1 MQIED
6 FKRWHWAVIG
16 LAVGLLFGLVFRL
29 AGVEHN
35 PEVPQARNAPG
46 LLSLAVMPDFKTG
59 RPIVDDLVI
68 HPLSSEDARAQLV
81 TFRMRQVYRLGDGT
95 TITQWEPRKVWTEV
109 PHNAQHATF
118 GDYVTSLKNKGLL
131 EGAPI
136 QFAWWQQPMWGVLLY
151 TLLGLLVIG
160 GIWPAVLSALI
171 GAGFGTKKEAKN
183 DYDLDRFDHT
193 PEEELS
199 GKKAMTVGDA
209 DQLAAATAELEESTE
224 GMTGEMQT
232 PGAAPEGEAG
242 DAEEKEYVLAQE
254 EVRTVDQDGD
264 DEDKE
269 YDGAYYPVAKSSKK
283 KD

>member
-6 FKRWHWAVIG
+6 FKRWQWAVIG
-16 LAVGLLFGLVFRL
+16 LAVGLLFGVVFRF

-35 PEVPQARNAPG
+35 PEVPQVRNALG
-46 LLSLAVMPDFKTG
+46 LLSLAMMPDFKTG

-81 TFRMRQVYRLGDGT
+81 TFNIRQTYRTDDNT
-95 TITQWEPRKVWTEV
+95 TIAQWEPRKVWTEV
-109 PHNAQHATF
+109 PHSNQHATF
-118 GDYVTSLKNKGLL
+118 ADYVTSLQDKGLL

-136 QFAWWQQPMWGVLLY
+136 QYAWWQEPMWGVLLY
-151 TLLGLLVIG
+151 GALGLLAIG
-160 GIWPAVLSALI
+160 GVWPAVLSALI

-209 DQLAAATAELEESTE
+209 EQLAAATAELEESTE
-224 GMTGEMQT
+224 GMTGQMQT
-232 PGAAPEGEAG
+232 PGTPREGDET
-242 DAEEKEYVLAQE
+242 EEKDYVLSQE
-254 EVRTVDQDGD
+254 RVQAVENED
-264 DEDKE
+264 DDADKE
-269 YDGAYYPVAKSSKK
+269 YDGAYYPVAKSAKK
-283 KD
+283 KN